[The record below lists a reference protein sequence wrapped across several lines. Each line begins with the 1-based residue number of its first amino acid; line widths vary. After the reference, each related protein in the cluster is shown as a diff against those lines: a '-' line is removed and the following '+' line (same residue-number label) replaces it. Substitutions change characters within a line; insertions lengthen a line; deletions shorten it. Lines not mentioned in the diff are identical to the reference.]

1 MRSSGI
7 LLIFITLIITGCF
20 NQPSNGTD
28 KFTTTINEQE
38 DVINSHGM
46 IVKNLKKL
54 DAFIKNKAGKQ
65 RVVHYTIE
73 GDPIFN
79 DLKYTDQ
86 GIEMRHDNSEDTFG
100 SPQVTTYTCQNLVR
114 NETDK
119 LLSYT
124 LTGCEGEQAK
134 IELLQIPFDV
144 TKQDKFELVLKYGVN
159 QKNEINTIEKK
170 LVKDLQNGEVVEV
183 SDFELSEQERG
194 QIYKEMVLANYLD
207 EKELST
213 ECNRKPVASYDL
225 SVQINS
231 GERHYQWTECQ
242 NTEDDGQMTEL
253 AQAIIK
259 IVQDG
264 SIYKQLPEVKGYYE

>member
-7 LLIFITLIITGCF
+7 LLIFIALIVTGCF
-20 NQPSNGTD
+20 NQPSNGED

-54 DAFIKNKAGKQ
+54 DAFIQNKAGTQ

-144 TKQDKFELVLKYGVN
+144 TKQDKFEFVLKYGVN

-213 ECNRKPVASYDL
+213 ECNRKPAVSYDL

-253 AQAIIK
+253 AQTIIK
-259 IVQDG
+259 IVQAG
-264 SIYKQLPEVKGYYE
+264 SIYKQLPEVKGHYE

>member
-20 NQPSNGTD
+20 NQPSNETD

-54 DAFIKNKAGKQ
+54 DAFIQNKKGTQ

-100 SPQVTTYTCQNLVR
+100 SPQITIYTCQILVR

-144 TKQDKFELVLKYGVN
+144 TKQDKFEFVLKYGVN

-170 LVKDLQNGEVVEV
+170 LVKDLQNGEVVEA

-194 QIYKEMVLANYLD
+194 QIYKEMVLTNYLG

-213 ECNRKPVASYDL
+213 ECNRKPAVSYDL

-242 NTEDDGQMTEL
+242 NNEDDGQMTEL

-259 IVQDG
+259 IVQAG

>member
-7 LLIFITLIITGCF
+7 LLLLITLIITGCF
-20 NQPSNGTD
+20 NQPSNGEER
-28 KFTTTINEQE
+28 FTTTINEQE

-46 IVKNLKKL
+46 IVKNLEKL
-54 DAFIKNKAGKQ
+54 DSFIHNKTGTQ

-86 GIEMRHDNSEDTFG
+86 GIEMRNDNSEDTFG
-100 SPQVTTYTCQNLVR
+100 SPQVTKYTCKNLGR

-134 IELLQIPFDV
+134 IELLQISFDV
-144 TKQDKFELVLKYGVN
+144 TKQDKFEFVLKYGVN
-159 QKNEINTIEKK
+159 LKNEINTIDMK
-170 LVKDLQNGEVVEV
+170 LVKDLQNGEVASV
-183 SDFELSEQERG
+183 SDFGFTEQERG

-207 EKELST
+207 EKELSA
-213 ECNRKPVASYDL
+213 ECNRKPAVSYDL
-225 SVQINS
+225 MVQINN

-253 AQAIIK
+253 AHAIIK
-259 IVQDG
+259 IVQAG
-264 SIYKQLPEVKGYYE
+264 SIYKQLPEVKGHYE

>member
-1 MRSSGI
+1 MRSYSV
-7 LLIFITLIITGCF
+7 LLILIALILTGCF
-20 NQPSNGTD
+20 NTLPGVK
-28 KFTTTINEQE
+28 KFSTTIDKIE
-38 DVINSHGM
+38 DVINSHGN
-46 IVKNLKKL
+46 VENLDKL
-54 DAFIKNKAGKQ
+54 DAFIEDQKGSQ

-79 DLKYTDQ
+79 DLTYTDSR
-86 GIEMRHDNSEDTFG
+86 IVMRYDNSEDNFG
-100 SPQVTTYTCQNLVR
+100 SPQVLKYACQDLIR

-144 TKQDKFELVLKYGVN
+144 EQQDHFAFALKYGVN

-170 LVKDLQNGEVVEV
+170 LIKDLQNGEVAEV
-183 SDFELSEQERG
+183 SDFELTAQERG
-194 QIYKEMVLANYLD
+194 QIYKTMVLANYLN

-213 ECNRKPVASYDL
+213 ECNIKPVVTYDL
-225 SVQINS
+225 TVLINS
-231 GERHYQWTECQ
+231 GERHYQWTECN
-242 NTEDDGQMTEL
+242 NTKDDEQMTEL

-259 IVQDG
+259 IVQAG
-264 SIYKQLPEVKGYYE
+264 SIYKQLPEVKGHYE

>member
-7 LLIFITLIITGCF
+7 LLIFIALIVTGCF
-20 NQPSNGTD
+20 NQLSNGKD

-46 IVKNLKKL
+46 IVKNRKKL
-54 DAFIKNKAGKQ
+54 DAFIQNKKGTQ

-100 SPQVTTYTCQNLVR
+100 SPQITIYTCQNLVR
-114 NETDK
+114 NEMDK

-144 TKQDKFELVLKYGVN
+144 TKQDKFEFVLKYGVN
-159 QKNEINTIEKK
+159 LKNEINTIDMK
-170 LVKDLQNGEVVEV
+170 LVKDLQNGEVARV
-183 SDFELSEQERG
+183 SDFDLSEQERG

-213 ECNRKPVASYDL
+213 DCNRKPAVSYDL
-225 SVQINS
+225 LVQINS

-253 AQAIIK
+253 AQAIIT
-259 IVQDG
+259 IVQAG

>member
-20 NQPSNGTD
+20 NLPSNGED

-54 DAFIKNKAGKQ
+54 DAFIQNKAGTQ

-86 GIEMRHDNSEDTFG
+86 GIEMRLDNSEDTFG

-144 TKQDKFELVLKYGVN
+144 MKQDKFEFVLKYGVN
-159 QKNEINTIEKK
+159 LKNEINTIDMR
-170 LVKDLQNGEVVEV
+170 LVKDLQNGEVASV
-183 SDFELSEQERG
+183 SDFGLTEQERG

-213 ECNRKPVASYDL
+213 ECNRKPAVSYDL
-225 SVQINS
+225 TVQINN

-242 NTEDDGQMTEL
+242 NTEDDAQMTEL

-259 IVQDG
+259 IVQAG
-264 SIYKQLPEVKGYYE
+264 SIYKQLPEVKGQYE

>member
-7 LLIFITLIITGCF
+7 LLIFIALIVTGCF
-20 NQPSNGTD
+20 NQPSNGKD

-54 DAFIKNKAGKQ
+54 DAFIQNKAGKQ

-144 TKQDKFELVLKYGVN
+144 TKQDKFEFVLKYGVN

-194 QIYKEMVLANYLD
+194 QIFKEMVLANYLG

-213 ECNRKPVASYDL
+213 ECNRKPAVSYDL

-259 IVQDG
+259 IVQAG
-264 SIYKQLPEVKGYYE
+264 SIYKQLPEVKGHYE

>member
-1 MRSSGI
+1 
-7 LLIFITLIITGCF
+7 
-20 NQPSNGTD
+20 
-28 KFTTTINEQE
+28 
-38 DVINSHGM
+38 M

-54 DAFIKNKAGKQ
+54 DAFIQNKAGTQ

-144 TKQDKFELVLKYGVN
+144 TKQDKFEFVLKYGVN

-213 ECNRKPVASYDL
+213 ECNRKPAESYDL

-253 AQAIIK
+253 AQTIIK
-259 IVQDG
+259 IVQAG
-264 SIYKQLPEVKGYYE
+264 SIYKQLPEVKGHYE